1 MLSPLH
7 NRILTIVALFA
18 MHTLWPPL
26 LVAQSEQAVG
36 FFEQGLELQLERDYD
51 GALAA
56 YTAAEATGWTSTE
69 LLLNT
74 SAAAL
79 SSGDLGRA
87 RLAAERAALLSP
99 RDADVQHNI
108 EVIRHAAGET
118 AIVPRNI
125 VQSVRFSIEAIIG
138 RTGLLIFSW
147 IFWMGFLILAGVFL
161 LGISRKPLVRRSLLI
176 LSPIVLITLLM
187 TVEAHRDRTATHAV
201 AMSPTP
207 LYLNAG
213 EEHARITEI
222 PAGRLLRIRRSEGDW
237 REVRLASGEIGWI
250 PGGVIEQ
257 IR

>member
-26 LVAQSEQAVG
+26 LAAQPEQAVAL
-36 FFEQGLELQLERDYD
+36 FEQGLELQVERDYD

-56 YTAAEATGWTSTE
+56 YAAAEATGWTSTE

-87 RLAAERAALLSP
+87 RLAAERATLLSP
-99 RDADVQHNI
+99 HDADVQHNLEI
-108 EVIRHAAGET
+108 IRHAAGET
-118 AIVPRNI
+118 ALVPRNI
-125 VQSVRFSIEAIIG
+125 VQSVRFSIEGMIG
-138 RTGLLIFSW
+138 RTGLLILSW
-147 IFWMGFLILAGVFL
+147 ILWTGCLILAGIFL
-161 LGISRKPLVRRSLLI
+161 LGISKRPLVRRSLLI

-201 AMSPTP
+201 SMSPSP
-207 LYLNAG
+207 IYLSAG
-213 EEHARITEI
+213 EEHARIAEI

-237 REVRLASGEIGWI
+237 REVRLASGEIGWV
-250 PGGVIEQ
+250 PLGVIEQ